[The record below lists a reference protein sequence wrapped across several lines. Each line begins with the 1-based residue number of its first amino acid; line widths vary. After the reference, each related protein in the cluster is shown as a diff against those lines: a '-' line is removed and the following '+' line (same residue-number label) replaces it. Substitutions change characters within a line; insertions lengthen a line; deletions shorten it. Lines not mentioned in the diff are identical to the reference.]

1 MTETA
6 TEVSAFD
13 LLQTEFGVRPIINA
27 GGPNTVC
34 LLYPPLPPRRPL
46 TGPPTS
52 PQAHSGSRMRPEAL
66 QAIDEAS
73 NVFLKIDELL
83 DAAGSLI
90 ARTIDPTGT

>member
-34 LLYPPLPPRRPL
+34 LL
-46 TGPPTS
+46 
-52 PQAHSGSRMRPEAL
+52 
-66 QAIDEAS
+66 
-73 NVFLKIDELL
+73 
-83 DAAGSLI
+83 
-90 ARTIDPTGT
+90 

>member
-34 LLYPPLPPRRPL
+34 LLYPPLPL
-46 TGPPTS
+46 TAHPATPP
-52 PQAHSGSRMRPEAL
+52 
-66 QAIDEAS
+66 
-73 NVFLKIDELL
+73 
-83 DAAGSLI
+83 
-90 ARTIDPTGT
+90 